1 MKPKTIITI
10 LIVIALGVGGFF
22 GFRAIQQKRAAESQN
37 YETAL
42 ISRGSLT
49 AIVGATGTV
58 RANQTAMLAWQTSG
72 RVGEIPVSLGRKV
85 QKGAVLATLAE
96 DSLPQSIILA
106 EADLISAQRSLDSLL
121 NSDTP
126 AAQAQLALVQAQAAY
141 DDAVEDRQSKDYSR
155 ASANT
160 VDIARANYII
170 AQEDTEKYE
179 SIYNNLTGLSEDDPR
194 RALALSQ
201 LANARK
207 AEDRALWNLNYLLGM
222 PDEGEIAEAD
232 ARVTLAEAKLA
243 DAQREWDRLKD
254 GPDANDIAAAE
265 ARIAALQ
272 STLNLVNIK
281 APFAG
286 TVTVVN
292 SLPGDQVSPGT
303 VSFRL
308 DDLSRLLVDV
318 QVPEVDIN
326 RIQPGQTASISFDA
340 ITDKTYTG
348 VVVQVGQVG
357 TVVQGVVNFT
367 VTLELE
373 TPDESVRPGMTA
385 AVSIV
390 VEQLDDVLLVPNRA
404 VRLREGKR
412 VVYLFQYGVPTPV
425 EIQIGATSDLVSQL
439 LPGEVKE
446 GDAVILNPPSE
457 LLTGGPPFMR

>member
-1 MKPKTIITI
+1 
-10 LIVIALGVGGFF
+10 
-22 GFRAIQQKRAAESQN
+22 
-37 YETAL
+37 
-42 ISRGSLT
+42 
-49 AIVGATGTV
+49 
-58 RANQTAMLAWQTSG
+58 MLAWQTSG
-72 RVGEIPVSLGRKV
+72 RVGEIPVSLGGKV

-201 LANARK
+201 RATARK

-243 DAQREWDRLKD
+243 DAQREWGLPLKD

-272 STLNLVNIK
+272 STLNLK
-281 APFAG
+281 LR
-286 TVTVVN
+286 
-292 SLPGDQVSPGT
+292 LPG
-303 VSFRL
+303 R
-308 DDLSRLLVDV
+308 
-318 QVPEVDIN
+318 
-326 RIQPGQTASISFDA
+326 
-340 ITDKTYTG
+340 
-348 VVVQVGQVG
+348 
-357 TVVQGVVNFT
+357 
-367 VTLELE
+367 
-373 TPDESVRPGMTA
+373 
-385 AVSIV
+385 
-390 VEQLDDVLLVPNRA
+390 
-404 VRLREGKR
+404 
-412 VVYLFQYGVPTPV
+412 
-425 EIQIGATSDLVSQL
+425 
-439 LPGEVKE
+439 
-446 GDAVILNPPSE
+446 
-457 LLTGGPPFMR
+457 